1 MKTARQ
7 SLHVVVCSLKWGQ
20 PVEGQIAIEATTKL
34 QWGQRV
40 WGRPVDAQPSG
51 RGNGTQQWTHSMAVV
66 TTGWLKKVHSRYA
79 HVLSWHCS

>member
-20 PVEGQIAIEATTKL
+20 PVEGQIAIEATKKL

-40 WGRPVDAQPSG
+40 WGRPVDAQKG
-51 RGNGTQQWTHSMAVV
+51 ELNATQQMSKGYDVDGVV
-66 TTGWLKKVHSRYA
+66 VMSVTL
-79 HVLSWHCS
+79 